1 MDVRYINPFLY
12 GTIDVLKKMAFIEP
26 KSGNPYVKSGNA
38 ACGDVSG
45 IIGIT
50 GDAVGS
56 LAISFHHDSI
66 LKIVEKMLGEP
77 YPKINDDVLDAVG
90 ELTNM
95 ISGVARTHLEKQGM
109 RVYAAIPTVIYGI
122 GHTVD
127 HVLKGP
133 GIVIP
138 FSSSAGDFFVDVCI
152 SSTEK
157 PDAARQ
163 SPLLNSPIAAVR
175 EEQGRVS
182 SLPAQKKM
190 TQAQEA
196 LPAATEALDAA
207 GRLELLK
214 KQLHQESAVRD
225 GIRKLLEEKPFMP
238 IEQRKK
244 LKSALPVYDARIR
257 KLRLNVKTIEMLEKL
272 GDGASRDPEIPKHFQ
287 HYDKPSK

>member
-1 MDVRYINPFLY
+1 MDVRYVNPFLY

-26 KSGNPYVKSGNA
+26 KAGNPYVKSGKT

-66 LKIVEKMLGEP
+66 LKIVERMLGEP
-77 YPKINDDVLDAVG
+77 YSKICDDVLDAVG
-90 ELTNM
+90 EITNM
-95 ISGVARTHLEKQGM
+95 ISGVARTHMEKQGM
-109 RVYAAIPTVIYGI
+109 RVYAAIPTVIHGI

-152 SSTEK
+152 STTERPLSALK
-157 PDAARQ
+157 

-175 EEQGRVS
+175 AEDAGALS
-182 SLPAQKKM
+182 PPARTSM
-190 TQAQEA
+190 PQAQGA
-196 LPAATEALDAA
+196 PPANEALDAA

-214 KQLHQESAVRD
+214 KQLHQESAVRE
-225 GIRKLLEEKPFMP
+225 GIQKLLEEKPFMP

-244 LKSALPVYDARIR
+244 LKSALPAYDARIR
-257 KLRLNVKTIEMLEKL
+257 KLRLDIKTIEMLEKL

>member
-26 KSGNPYVKSGNA
+26 KAGNPYVKSGDA

-50 GDAVGS
+50 GDAIGS
-56 LAISFHHDSI
+56 LAISFHIDSI
-66 LKIVEKMLGEP
+66 LNIVEKMLGEP

-109 RVYAAIPTVIYGI
+109 RAYGAIPTVIYGI

-133 GIVIP
+133 SIVIP

-152 SSTEK
+152 STTEK
-157 PDAARQ
+157 PVSAHK
-163 SPLLNSPIAAVR
+163 SHLLNSPIAAVR
-175 EEQGRVS
+175 EEESRVYS
-182 SLPAQKKM
+182 PPIQKEM
-190 TQAQEA
+190 PQAQEA
-196 LPAATEALDAA
+196 PPSANETLDAA

-214 KQLHQESAVRD
+214 KQLHQENAVRD
-225 GIRKLLEEKPFMP
+225 GIQKLLEEKPFMP

-244 LKSALPVYDARIR
+244 LKSAIPAYDAKIR
-257 KLRLNVKTIEMLEKL
+257 KLRLDIKTIEMLEKL
-272 GDGASRDPEIPKHFQ
+272 GEGATKDPEIPKHFQ
-287 HYDKPSK
+287 HYDRPSK

>member
-26 KSGNPYVKSGNA
+26 KAGNPYVKSGKT

-66 LKIVEKMLGEP
+66 LKIVEQMLGEP
-77 YPKINDDVLDAVG
+77 YAKISDDVLDAVG

-152 SSTEK
+152 STTESPLSAQK
-157 PDAARQ
+157 

-175 EEQGRVS
+175 GEEARVS
-182 SLPAQKKM
+182 GPPAQKPM
-190 TQAQEA
+190 SQAQEA
-196 LPAATEALDAA
+196 QAANETLDAA
-207 GRLELLK
+207 DRLELLK
-214 KQLHQESAVRD
+214 KQLHQESALRD
-225 GIRKLLEEKPFMP
+225 GIQKLLEEKPFMP

-244 LKSALPVYDARIR
+244 LKSALPAYDARIR
-257 KLRLNVKTIEMLEKL
+257 KLRLDVKTIEMLEKL

-287 HYDKPSK
+287 HYDAPPK